1 MFFCNIMYINS
12 YFKIKL
18 NGDIMFGANKNK
30 NEFNYY
36 EQMELQRL
44 YYELEEINRRI
55 RNLNNRLRRVEG
67 FLGLSVDD
75 ENIGRNA

>member
-1 MFFCNIMYINS
+1 MYINS
-12 YFKIKL
+12 YFKIKF
-18 NGDIMFGANKNK
+18 NGDIMFGSNKNK

-36 EQMELQRL
+36 EHMELQRL

-67 FLGLSVDD
+67 FLGLSIED